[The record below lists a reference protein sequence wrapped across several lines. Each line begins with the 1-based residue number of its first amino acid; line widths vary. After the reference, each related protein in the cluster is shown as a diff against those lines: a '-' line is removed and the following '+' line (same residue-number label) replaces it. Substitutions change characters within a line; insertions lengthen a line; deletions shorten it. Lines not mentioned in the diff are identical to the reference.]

1 MSYVRSL
8 LGDYEPRGKLVQ
20 GVGKF
25 IAFGLDDPFHVTT
38 VTGLAVYG
46 VGKMMERRTN
56 YGLRMAKRDVHATVH
71 ELNKLVNDIRS
82 LRL

>member
-38 VTGLAVYG
+38 VTGLAIYG

-56 YGLRMAKRDVHATVH
+56 YGLRMAKMDVHATVH